1 MDLISQ
7 CALRVANVIWMPGHG
22 GFAYTVVCKATFEL
36 MPDVSPLAAAQ
47 EPVVLADVYG
57 GAGGSLMSASELV
70 PFKKRPE
77 VIVIGHAHA
86 PEGRPVSSLV
96 ARLAIGEIDKAV
108 QVVGDRYF
116 QLDGRLGEPATFTRM
131 PLTWDRAAGGPDT
144 VNPAGRPTG
153 DGAPVDFFGRVLA
166 PNLLPAGLTMTSRS
180 EIVPPV
186 GFGPIAPRW
195 PSRTA
200 CIPRHAAGWDPS
212 RWHERQL
219 PVDLDLACFNAAP
232 ADQQRTLPF
241 ADDALHVEHLHPRFP
256 MLSTRIA
263 AVSPVVTVD
272 QGSGPQPL
280 QLRCDTLVLDTDRGL
295 AMLVWRAHVLLDHP
309 QRPGRILVN
318 AAAPAPVPAPARAS
332 RRGRERGPAAA
343 DLTIV
348 PGSSTFSAT
357 VLPFLQGAPPAPASS
372 AVVAEPPAPRP
383 SSPGV
388 PTSGP
393 VSREGASMFPDSEV
407 TAVAPPA
414 GAVDAT
420 LPPGGLV
427 AAPVPAFLR
436 REMSKTIGPSLS
448 SSPTL
453 PFHGGPQSTSPAPE
467 PAASQDVSA
476 LPFSSPA
483 QAYAPPPP
491 LPPPAEGL
499 PSMWAP
505 SPAAPVTQRTPEPP
519 PFTPSGQAF
528 TPGPLSPSLP
538 AEPFSPPA
546 PPLSAAP
553 EAPTMLGALAAV
565 RAAPENADP
574 EPPASEPPSTERPPA
589 QLDAAPELV
598 LDDYPPERCGTIAAR
613 LACDPPAAAEVLRA
627 ESLDDERWKR
637 AHEHW
642 LGHIQEAAAR
652 SRKKPQA
659 DYDAAYVAA
668 VEARRGPITLKEYS
682 TLAEAA
688 ERGAVAAALAGLAMP
703 EGAWPHVHRVWI
715 GRLVK
720 DVALGRQVRAAID
733 ALRAGS

>member
-1 MDLISQ
+1 MDLLSQ

-57 GAGGSLMSASELV
+57 GAGGSLTLASELV

-77 VIVIGHAHA
+77 VLVLGHAHA

-166 PNLLPAGLTMTSRS
+166 PNLLPAGLTMTSRN

-200 CIPRHAAGWDPS
+200 CIPRHAAGWEPS

-256 MLSTRIA
+256 MLSTRLA

-318 AAAPAPVPAPARAS
+318 AAAPAPLPRS
-332 RRGRERGPAAA
+332 TRGRLPGG
-343 DLTIV
+343 DLTII
-348 PGSSTFSAT
+348 PGTSTFSST
-357 VLPFLQGAPPAPASS
+357 VLPFLQGAAPASS
-372 AVVAEPPAPRP
+372 AAGAELSARASAAPPSAAA
-383 SSPGV
+383 
-388 PTSGP
+388 P
-393 VSREGASMFPDSEV
+393 VSRDAASPQPLPERAV
-407 TAVAPPA
+407 TVVAPPA
-414 GAVDAT
+414 GSVDAT
-420 LPPGGLV
+420 LPP
-427 AAPVPAFLR
+427 
-436 REMSKTIGPSLS
+436 
-448 SSPTL
+448 
-453 PFHGGPQSTSPAPE
+453 
-467 PAASQDVSA
+467 
-476 LPFSSPA
+476 
-483 QAYAPPPP
+483 
-491 LPPPAEGL
+491 
-499 PSMWAP
+499 
-505 SPAAPVTQRTPEPP
+505 
-519 PFTPSGQAF
+519 
-528 TPGPLSPSLP
+528 
-538 AEPFSPPA
+538 
-546 PPLSAAP
+546 
-553 EAPTMLGALAAV
+553 
-565 RAAPENADP
+565 
-574 EPPASEPPSTERPPA
+574 
-589 QLDAAPELV
+589 
-598 LDDYPPERCGTIAAR
+598 
-613 LACDPPAAAEVLRA
+613 
-627 ESLDDERWKR
+627 
-637 AHEHW
+637 
-642 LGHIQEAAAR
+642 AR
-652 SRKKPQA
+652 SRSRASPPSF
-659 DYDAAYVAA
+659 
-668 VEARRGPITLKEYS
+668 G
-682 TLAEAA
+682 
-688 ERGAVAAALAGLAMP
+688 ER
-703 EGAWPHVHRVWI
+703 
-715 GRLVK
+715 
-720 DVALGRQVRAAID
+720 
-733 ALRAGS
+733 